1 MTQER
6 AAAQYD
12 VIGARWEDARSLPT
26 VHPERASFLA
36 LLGDVTGLDV
46 LDLACGDGFY
56 TRQAKMLGARRVVGA
71 DVSEEM
77 VAAARAVE
85 ERAPLGTRY
94 VAADAADLPDLG
106 RFDVVTAAYLLNY
119 AREEATLTAM
129 CRGAFERLPRGGRFI
144 GVTQNPRFSFE
155 GPLPDPYGFAFDP
168 LETSAFGTR
177 IRVTAALE
185 PPITFETC
193 LIRPQVYEAA
203 FAAAGFAKVSW
214 VPLHVPQAVLER
226 FGAAYWEGFL
236 ANPPIVMFEA
246 VR

>member
-6 AAAQYD
+6 TAEQYD

-56 TRQAKMLGARRVVGA
+56 TRQAKMLGAQRVVGA

-106 RFDVVTAAYLLNY
+106 SFDVVTAAYLLNY

-129 CRGAFERLPRGGRFI
+129 CRGAFERLPQGGRFI
-144 GVTQNPRFSFE
+144 GVTQNPHFSFE
-155 GPLPDPYGFAFDP
+155 GPLPDPYGFAFAP

-193 LIRPQVYEAA
+193 LIRPEVYEAA
-203 FAAAGFAKVSW
+203 FAAAGFTKVSW